1 MIQFT
6 NHMQL
11 KKKEDKCVDAS
22 ILHRTKKKIIIRAR
36 ERGDLG
42 GREKG
47 EGKREEGT
55 GIGRDRRQ
63 IHVAERDGD
72 LCLPLESPQV
82 S

>member
-11 KKKEDKCVDAS
+11 KKKEDTCADAS
-22 ILHRTKKKIIIRAR
+22 TLHTTKKKLIRSATD
-36 ERGDLG
+36 RGHLG
-42 GREKG
+42 GRETG